1 MKELFRSS
9 LARRRAR
16 ISKDF
21 TSLLCFSFLGILRCC
36 CILFDALIFQ
46 FFPSSRGCRAFS
58 SVFILFFHFVWGN
71 YNELK
76 RTSFHHFTTFPSFSF
91 SFCVRF
97 PLFFRLSCSLPF
109 STLERD
115 VPSLLLLFMSQRKW
129 EKWEEMKKLW
139 IFSFFIS
146 HQVARLVR
154 LSDTPVSC
162 VFTSPW
168 EKRIKISGISTI
180 TGISK
185 SFLSI
190 VDVKLKF
197 KWAWGRELSSSNS
210 KAKAGKRKSNFPHP
224 KNPSSAESR
233 TCKCEPLI
241 IITSDE
247 QLYFINHVRVDSI
260 MARKLTTRLERLP
273 TCLNTAHT

>member
-91 SFCVRF
+91 SFCARF
-97 PLFFRLSCSLPF
+97 PLFFDCLA
-109 STLERD
+109 
-115 VPSLLLLFMSQRKW
+115 LF
-129 EKWEEMKKLW
+129 L
-139 IFSFFIS
+139 
-146 HQVARLVR
+146 
-154 LSDTPVSC
+154 
-162 VFTSPW
+162 
-168 EKRIKISGISTI
+168 
-180 TGISK
+180 
-185 SFLSI
+185 
-190 VDVKLKF
+190 
-197 KWAWGRELSSSNS
+197 
-210 KAKAGKRKSNFPHP
+210 FP
-224 KNPSSAESR
+224 PSSAMCHRSCCCLCLRGNEKSEKR
-233 TCKCEPLI
+233 WKNSEVFPFSSHTKSHDS
-241 IITSDE
+241 SDF
-247 QLYFINHVRVDSI
+247 QTHQ
-260 MARKLTTRLERLP
+260 
-273 TCLNTAHT
+273 